1 MLNPLGMADPAL
13 TFSEP
18 DAAGYVEV
26 LKPNGAPAGYIH
38 KAGGSYVADLRV
50 TSMTFRELLA
60 VTLHTATL
68 EDGGGTHT
76 ASVMQARWLLAALKV
91 AADSLDNLG
100 KSVAS

>member
-38 KAGGSYVADLRV
+38 KSGGTYVADLRV
-50 TSMTFRELLA
+50 TSMTFMELLA
-60 VTLHTATL
+60 VTIHTATL
-68 EDGGGTHT
+68 EDQGGTNL
-76 ASVMQARWLLAALKV
+76 ASVMQARWLLAALDKH
-91 AADSLDNLG
+91 AQT
-100 KSVAS
+100 VAS